1 MTFALRHAND
11 LLDAGQMRGQGQPS
25 MRRGLAT
32 ELFFP
37 CGLRGLGGDFL
48 AGHARLE
55 LKKGE
60 LRVGKLFGLG
70 AILGEQQEAD
80 ALLQQLVFHLHAPV
94 FQPGFIALLASFIT
108 FAKDTLEHR
117 PEGFGERVEIECN
130 GHFVCPKA
138 CRNPWSNAR

>member
-25 MRRGLAT
+25 VRRGLAT

-48 AGHARLE
+48 AGHARFE
-55 LKKGE
+55 LQQGE
-60 LRVGKLFGLG
+60 LRVGKLLGLG

-80 ALLQQLVFHLHAPV
+80 ALLQQLDLQRQAEALRLAFL
-94 FQPGFIALLASFIT
+94 PGCIALTDEA
-108 FAKDTLEHR
+108 LEHL
-117 PEGFGERVEIECN
+117 PEGLLKRVEIERD
-130 GHFVCPKA
+130 GHFNCPKS
-138 CRNPWSNAR
+138 CRNPWLNAR